1 MDKSHLPNSPMV
13 VCSLE
18 VNIGLFHPKEENE
31 KLLGLEVPYLNTIN
45 AIMFMQIVPV
55 EHTFSIN
62 LLAKYNSVIT
72 RRY

>member
-55 EHTFSIN
+55 EHS
-62 LLAKYNSVIT
+62 LLYQFTCKIQFCHN
-72 RRY
+72 